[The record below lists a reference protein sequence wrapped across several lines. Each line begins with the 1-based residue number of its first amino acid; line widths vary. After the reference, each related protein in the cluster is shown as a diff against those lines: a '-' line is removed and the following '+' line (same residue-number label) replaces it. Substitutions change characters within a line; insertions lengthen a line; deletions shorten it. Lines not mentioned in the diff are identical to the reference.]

1 MIILDLQTVR
11 IDISSKIKDT
21 RASQLLTSLSQ
32 LELSSELES
41 LQIVDSYTIQA
52 DLTAATIKKAANNLI
67 DFKKEQLM
75 IATNLHDFDFA
86 IEIGFLPGVT
96 DNLAKTVT
104 MILKDSLKQNVAIN
118 VYSSQVFLLKG
129 NLSEIDLKQIID
141 SLHNPLIQRARIK
154 TSQEFNRHPA
164 KPRFA
169 SDVDT
174 KKVGTVQRTSSVSK
188 DKGNFRKKSIG
199 DISDPRKI

>member
-86 IEIGFLPGVT
+86 IEIGFLPG
-96 DNLAKTVT
+96 DEEDGEDCSN
-104 MILKDSLKQNVAIN
+104 
-118 VYSSQVFLLKG
+118 G
-129 NLSEIDLKQIID
+129 
-141 SLHNPLIQRARIK
+141 
-154 TSQEFNRHPA
+154 
-164 KPRFA
+164 
-169 SDVDT
+169 
-174 KKVGTVQRTSSVSK
+174 
-188 DKGNFRKKSIG
+188 IG
-199 DISDPRKI
+199 DRATSAFCSPASPVRP